1 MISCFAQICT
11 TIEQKQLTE
20 YKIYISGLNI
30 DSLTT
35 SLGRKELDH
44 NNLNSYRY
52 DDEVKPTSSQSSLQ
66 QTGLKIKD
74 LLLGESKMCKTYL
87 KRAFKNRA
95 EERNKGITQA
105 NS

>member
-1 MISCFAQICT
+1 MISYFAQICT

-30 DSLTT
+30 DSLT
-35 SLGRKELDH
+35 SLGRKGLDH
-44 NNLNSYRY
+44 NSRNSYRY

-74 LLLGESKMCKTYL
+74 LLLVESEMCKTYL
-87 KRAFKNRA
+87 KRAFKNKA
-95 EERNKGITQA
+95 EERNNGITQA